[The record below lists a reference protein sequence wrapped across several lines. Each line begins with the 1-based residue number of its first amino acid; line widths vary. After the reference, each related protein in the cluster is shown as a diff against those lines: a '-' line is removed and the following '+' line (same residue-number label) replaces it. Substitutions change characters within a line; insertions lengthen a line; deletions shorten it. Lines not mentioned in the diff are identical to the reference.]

1 MGRGEMVQAVTVS
14 TIVCITV
21 SLSAELNLRNYYMR
35 NNDSLWFIN
44 AFLFVGLYC
53 NKVLIHVFR
62 QNGTISKFSSL

>member
-14 TIVCITV
+14 TTVYITV
-21 SLSAELNLRNYYMR
+21 SLSAELNLRYYIG

-53 NKVLIHVFR
+53 NKVLIHSVFSE
-62 QNGTISKFSSL
+62 QGQATLISSL

>member
-14 TIVCITV
+14 TTVCITV
-21 SLSAELNLRNYYMR
+21 SLSAELNLRYYIG

-53 NKVLIHVFR
+53 NKVLIHSVFSE
-62 QNGTISKFSSL
+62 QGQASLISSL

>member
-21 SLSAELNLRNYYMR
+21 SLSAELNLRYYIG

-53 NKVLIHVFR
+53 NKVLIHSVFSE
-62 QNGTISKFSSL
+62 QGQASLISSL